1 MSFQIVLR
9 EAIQVG
15 YMQSNDWY
23 TIFSFTLHVHF
34 SASSI

>member
-9 EAIQVG
+9 EAAQVG

-23 TIFSFTLHVHF
+23 TMAGILKG
-34 SASSI
+34 